1 MEMDLKNQFKTVNF
15 QSKKQKEEEEE
26 VYTKVAFAGV
36 GLGGLAV
43 TALLVV
49 V

>member
-1 MEMDLKNQFKTVNF
+1 MEMDLKNQFKTINF

-26 VYTKVAFAGV
+26 VCTKVAFAGV